1 MGVRVLYLRLLIE
14 PDAASRAAWPDYV
27 FMAIFKCPKL
37 LAINSGHKESKAGVK
52 ERGDLRISPQ
62 VFGLKYP
69 VFGLK
74 YPVFGLK
81 YRCVKYH
88 CVASKVKHSQAT
100 LAAESDQNY
109 HPGVEVIF

>member
-1 MGVRVLYLRLLIE
+1 MKVLR
-14 PDAASRAAWPDYV
+14 
-27 FMAIFKCPKL
+27 
-37 LAINSGHKESKAGVK
+37 N
-52 ERGDLRISPQ
+52 GDLRISLQ

-81 YRCVKYH
+81 YPAFGLKYRCAKYH